1 MARHLKEVRQP
12 SFMLLCLFTQL
23 PISQCFDDVM
33 TFLNSY
39 QLLSHDNRVAV
50 CLCHQAG
57 T

>member
-39 QLLSHDNRVAV
+39 QLLNHDNRVAV